1 MSNTALQKLT
11 PGSELGVTAGLSY
24 IGFMRRLQI
33 LLISFCI
40 ACLPGV
46 SLAGDNGDH
55 LKARQLVQEGTILP
69 LEQIIERTRLQHPG
83 RILEVE
89 FEQENNRYVYE
100 IELVDEKGQV
110 WELEYDAETGELI
123 EKEREK

>member
-1 MSNTALQKLT
+1 
-11 PGSELGVTAGLSY
+11 
-24 IGFMRRLQI
+24 MRRFK
-33 LLISFCI
+33 LLLLSICI
-40 ACLPGV
+40 ACCLPGI
-46 SLAGDNGDH
+46 SLAGDKGDH

-69 LEQIIERTRLQHPG
+69 LEQIIERAKLHHPG

-89 FEQENNRYVYE
+89 FEQEHNGYVYE

-123 EKEREK
+123 EKEQEK